1 MAWNSP
7 TVTHAISKENCFT
20 ARTDCVPSSAQPKA
34 VKAHSKQATNHV
46 LCLDPASGKLHATT
60 SDIEEPNRWIY
71 TSNEDPV
78 QVIDPDGTLHGRIR
92 VPEKVANLTFGWLH
106 WDELFITASASV
118 YRIRLHTQGDL
129 WRSISI
135 AWGLTR
141 QCCALTMPE
150 RALD

>member
-20 ARTDCVPSSAQPKA
+20 ARTDCVPSYAQPKA

-71 TSNEDPV
+71 TSREDPV
-78 QVIDPDGTLHGRIR
+78 QVIDPDGTLHYLLR
-92 VPEKVANLTFGWLH
+92 
-106 WDELFITASASV
+106 
-118 YRIRLHTQGDL
+118 
-129 WRSISI
+129 
-135 AWGLTR
+135 
-141 QCCALTMPE
+141 
-150 RALD
+150 

>member
-46 LCLDPASGKLHATT
+46 FCLDPASGKLHATT

-92 VPEKVANLTFGWLH
+92 VPEKVANLTFGGLH
-106 WDELFITASASV
+106 WNELFITATTSV
-118 YRIRLHTQGDL
+118 YRIRLNTQGNL
-129 WRSISI
+129 R
-135 AWGLTR
+135 R
-141 QCCALTMPE
+141 
-150 RALD
+150 